1 MRIFKIAAT
10 SLLMMTY
17 LIACGGGG
25 SGGSVV
31 APVSKD
37 TIISG
42 VATKGP
48 LINGTVTI
56 FALNADGSKGAL
68 LKSVSTDATGNYT
81 ANLGTYTGP
90 VIIEA
95 SGNYVDEATGFT
107 KEITSDAPLRAVL
120 ASASGTVSMQVTPF
134 TDLAVRKAGTL
145 TPANIDA
152 ANKLVSDLFKFDI
165 LNNQPVSPTA
175 AAISVATQ
183 AQKDYT
189 LALAAISQLS
199 QTNGVSLAD
208 TLAFLASGITASGMN
223 SENTTD
229 FLNAANAF
237 ISNPNNQT
245 GLTSIASTNLGNAG
259 GATATYKLG
268 ILGDIGAN
276 AVKGIQLELVLPAG
290 VTIRHDVSSG
300 RPFDGIVTAASS
312 ASSSYVDSKYTAS
325 ANTLTIGFII
335 GSGIGAGNFIAFT
348 CDVSPGV
355 AVPPSTAF
363 TVQGVKAVDSYGV
376 QMQGVTVSMN

>member
-1 MRIFKIAAT
+1 MKVFKIAAT
-10 SLLMMTY
+10 SLFMMAY

-25 SGGSVV
+25 SGGSGI
-31 APVSKD
+31 APVSKE

-68 LKSVSTDATGNYT
+68 LKSVSTDATGYYY

-95 SGNYVDEATGFT
+95 FGSYVDEATGFT
-107 KEITSDAPLRAVL
+107 KAITSDTPLRAVL
-120 ASASGTVSMQVTPF
+120 ASASGTVSMQITPF
-134 TDLAVRKAGTL
+134 TDLAVRKAGAL
-145 TPANIDA
+145 TPASIDA

-165 LNNQPVSPTA
+165 LNNQPVPPTA
-175 AAISVATQ
+175 AAIRDATP

-199 QTNGVSLAD
+199 QTNGVPLAD
-208 TLAFLASGITASGMN
+208 TLDSLARGISATEMN
-223 SENTTD
+223 SENAAS
-229 FLNAANAF
+229 FLSAANAF

-290 VTIRHDVSSG
+290 VTIRHDVSNG
-300 RPFDGIVTAASS
+300 RPLVGIVTAASS

-325 ANTLTIGFII
+325 ANTLTIGFIT
-335 GSGIGAGNFIAFT
+335 GSGIGVGNFVTFT

-355 AVPPSTAF
+355 ATPISTAF
-363 TVQGVKAVDSYGV
+363 TVQGVKAVDSNGV
-376 QMQGVTVSMN
+376 QMQGVTVSMK